1 MATVP
6 TALPIA
12 LVMARASDMKR
23 STGRPIRSRPTRSTK
38 PARGGRRPS
47 AWHRSLPRRRCRRTQ
62 FISSVPGDDPI
73 NIASGATA
81 PDPTTCTD
89 ALAVLQRYAIEV
101 PPAIGRLPRSGAG
114 ESHNRGP
121 RHCLPSRP
129 AWSPPRRWRSKP
141 WGVWRAL
148 SPQDIVEV
156 RALVGDKVG
165 IVAKL
170 EKPAA
175 IDCLEQ
181 IVAVTNAVMVARG
194 DLGVE
199 MPAEQVPSIQKRIVH
214 ACWRTGKPV
223 IVATEMLESMFD
235 PRGPRG
241 RPGAGVAVPASLQL
255 TVSLPTPAFA
265 VTLLFTFAA
274 LSRG

>member
-1 MATVP
+1 M
-6 TALPIA
+6 
-12 LVMARASDMKR
+12 
-23 STGRPIRSRPTRSTK
+23 
-38 PARGGRRPS
+38 
-47 AWHRSLPRRRCRRTQ
+47 
-62 FISSVPGDDPI
+62 
-73 NIASGATA
+73 
-81 PDPTTCTD
+81 
-89 ALAVLQRYAIEV
+89 
-101 PPAIGRLPRSGAG
+101 
-114 ESHNRGP
+114 
-121 RHCLPSRP
+121 
-129 AWSPPRRWRSKP
+129 
-141 WGVWRAL
+141 WRAL

-181 IVAVTNAVMVARG
+181 IAAVTNAVMVARG

-223 IVATEMLESMFD
+223 IVATQMLESMVTAPVPTRAEASD
-235 PRGPRG
+235 VAAAHRAGLIRGAREG
-241 RPGAGVAVPASLQL
+241 APGAGGAVPASLQL